1 MSIERAS
8 SGRLKLYFYLKD
20 LPLEYKIDYQDVAYY
35 LADKRSNYIYTKG
48 VFYGYKLIECRYL
61 GQDEKSKCLLF
72 RYLAID
78 DSDLKNYFVFKVRV
92 KQKDN
97 ERNFNAIV
105 NSKTF
110 LVEDDSYLIATKC
123 YKDSEFIW
131 IKKTDMQTSKY
142 KSIKFILCSL

>member
-1 MSIERAS
+1 M
-8 SGRLKLYFYLKD
+8 
-20 LPLEYKIDYQDVAYY
+20 
-35 LADKRSNYIYTKG
+35 
-48 VFYGYKLIECRYL
+48 
-61 GQDEKSKCLLF
+61 LF
-72 RYLAID
+72 RYLAND

-131 IKKTDMQTSKY
+131 IKKQICKLPNTN
-142 KSIKFILCSL
+142 L